1 MKTVSHMLAAVTALI
16 CLGAGATAHAG
27 KIVVANDE
35 WTLSDSYFAAP
46 NDPAKFAT
54 NVTSWFNNGV
64 TGDYL
69 AYSTNFGLTGTNLR
83 NAITGA
89 GNTWTV
95 STASTFNLST
105 LSAYDGV
112 FLAGNPVDNSVLIDY
127 VNAGG
132 NVYIAGGTGWG
143 GPVAE
148 ANQWNTFL
156 NNFGLG
162 FGTAYNGVGGNI
174 AINSTHPIFNGVD
187 SLYQNNGNDALD
199 LYSTDPKG
207 QIILSAN
214 GHGLYAVYDSGP
226 APVPEPGTMMLL
238 GIGML
243 GMAVYGKRRMN
254 RET

>member
-1 MKTVSHMLAAVTALI
+1 MRKVSHMLAAVSALI

-35 WTLSDSYFAAP
+35 WTLSNGYYGDP
-46 NDPAKFAT
+46 NDPAQFVK
-54 NVTSWFNNGV
+54 NVTSWFNNGA
-64 TGDYL
+64 TGGYL
-69 AYSTNFGLTGTNLR
+69 AYSNNFGLTGSSLSS
-83 NAITGA
+83 AITGA

-95 STASTFNLST
+95 SMASTFNLAT

-112 FLAGNPVDNSVLIDY
+112 FLAGNAVNNSVLIDY

-132 NVYIAGGTGWG
+132 NVYLAGGTGVG
-143 GPVAE
+143 GSVAE

-162 FGTAYNGVGGNI
+162 FGTSYNGVGGNI

-199 LYSTDPKG
+199 IYSSDPKG
-207 QIILSAN
+207 QVILSAN

-226 APVPEPGTMMLL
+226 APVPEPSTMLL
-238 GIGML
+238 L
-243 GMAVYGKRRMN
+243 GAGVAGLAFWRR
-254 RET
+254 RKS